1 MHNDGVLAHLLALV
15 SMSIMYA
22 LTGCSLML
30 VYYKSCICNDVY
42 WFIFLIPNKLVVAWV
57 GN

>member
-1 MHNDGVLAHLLALV
+1 
-15 SMSIMYA
+15 MYA
-22 LTGCSLML
+22 LTGCVLML

-42 WFIFLIPNKLVVAWV
+42 WFIFLIPNKLVVAWG